1 HRPSAERRSHGRGG
15 ERTLPACRAPGVSS
29 TLGDTPA
36 RVSPDT
42 TPDAGTVTEKY
53 PAQRPQHLSVL
64 RRSPA
69 IERTHA
75 RPRDAAVTR
84 RIVNLGKPGGLLS
97 SLQSAKGKSV
107 SNRSRHAPFARAA
120 RFQSSYQPPHHA
132 TDGSFGRQVA
142 QVPLLLS

>member
-1 HRPSAERRSHGRGG
+1 MSGKLHNAINRRAHSEVPSNTPQIQESATYSLHAPVLVLNASYEPINVCAAR
-15 ERTLPACRAPGVSS
+15 RAPGVSS

-42 TPDAGTVTEKY
+42 TPDAGTVREKY
-53 PAQRPQHLSVL
+53 HAHRPQHLSVL

-97 SLQSAKGKSV
+97 SL
-107 SNRSRHAPFARAA
+107 
-120 RFQSSYQPPHHA
+120 
-132 TDGSFGRQVA
+132 
-142 QVPLLLS
+142 